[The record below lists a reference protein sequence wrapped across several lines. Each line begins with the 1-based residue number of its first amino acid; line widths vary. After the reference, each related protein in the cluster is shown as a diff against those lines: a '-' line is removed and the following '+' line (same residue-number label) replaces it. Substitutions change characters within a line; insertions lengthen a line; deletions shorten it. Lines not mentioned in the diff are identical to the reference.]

1 MEMPTPPEIPH
12 SAHESRSGVTAV
24 NRTPHDRRFNDT
36 SFSQHRNGPPP
47 SGHGWESN
55 RSNSR
60 RVNYRKEMFY
70 EGLYVDGLLR
80 KKRKIE
86 NSQVRAIEAEE

>member
-1 MEMPTPPEIPH
+1 
-12 SAHESRSGVTAV
+12 
-24 NRTPHDRRFNDT
+24 
-36 SFSQHRNGPPP
+36 
-47 SGHGWESN
+47 
-55 RSNSR
+55 
-60 RVNYRKEMFY
+60 MFY